1 MIGFVK
7 RPTIIAV
14 LLLSA
19 TFAYAA
25 GDNLRPAPSGGS
37 NMHPAPQGSKDTAIE
52 MVTLHAQS
60 PAALQAVT
68 KEREDRLRRLHPVK

>member
-19 TFAYAA
+19 TFAYA
-25 GDNLRPAPSGGS
+25 GDLRPAPSGGN

-60 PAALQAVT
+60 PAALEAVT
-68 KEREDRLRRLHPVK
+68 KERGDKLRRLHPVK